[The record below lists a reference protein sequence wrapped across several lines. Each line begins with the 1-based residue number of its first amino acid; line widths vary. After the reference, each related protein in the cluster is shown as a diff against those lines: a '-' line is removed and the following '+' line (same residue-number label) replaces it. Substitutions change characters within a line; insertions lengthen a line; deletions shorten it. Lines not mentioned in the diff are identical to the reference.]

1 MKAEGAQ
8 GRVRVAL
15 TARDIMTTSV
25 VSVLPTMTVQ
35 DLARVLAA
43 NRISGAPVVDYKGEL
58 LGIVSEADILSRK
71 LGQETVLSIMTT
83 DVVAVADAES
93 VQEISLLLSIKRINR
108 VPVLRDGKLVGVI
121 SRTDIVK
128 AMAGL
133 PTGSRAA
140 RDSL

>member
-1 MKAEGAQ
+1 MG
-8 GRVRVAL
+8 L

-25 VSVLPTMTVQ
+25 VSVSPTMTVQ

-58 LGIVSEADILSRK
+58 LGIVSEADVLSRK

-83 DVVAVADAES
+83 DVVAVADTES
-93 VQEISLLLSIKRINR
+93 VHEISLLLSIKRINR
-108 VPVLRDGKLVGVI
+108 VPVLHDGKLVGII

-133 PTGSRAA
+133 PRASTSVA
-140 RDSL
+140 EGP

>member
-1 MKAEGAQ
+1 MG
-8 GRVRVAL
+8 L

-25 VSVLPTMTVQ
+25 VSVSPTMTVQ

-43 NRISGAPVVDYKGEL
+43 NKISGAPVVDYKGEL
-58 LGIVSEADILSRK
+58 LGIVSEADVLSRK

-83 DVVAVADAES
+83 DVVAVADTES
-93 VQEISLLLSIKRINR
+93 VHEISLLLSIKRINR
-108 VPVLRDGKLVGVI
+108 VPVLHDGKLVGII

-133 PTGSRAA
+133 PRASTSVA
-140 RDSL
+140 EGP